1 MSSFATIEPG
11 RPLRLIQVGAGG
23 MGKAW
28 LRTIKANP
36 DVELVGLVDLDLELA
51 EAAAKDH
58 GFDSLAIGRTVTE
71 VASNSRPD
79 AVINV
84 TVPVAHHAVS
94 TESLFLGLPV
104 LSEKPAAPTVAEAL
118 SIAAS
123 AEAAGQLL
131 MVSQS
136 RRYYR
141 NLVAYKAAIGQL
153 GDVAVLTN
161 QFFKGVHFPGFRE
174 TMDFPLL
181 IDMAIHPF
189 DVARYLL
196 DADPVSVYADSF
208 NPPWSWFAGDAAASV
223 TFEFAGGARFLYSG
237 SWVANGVETS
247 WNGDWRAS
255 TAAGTALWDG
265 EGVPRIASNTEN
277 ESAHEFAAGP
287 EIPEEIAGSLAEFV
301 RVLRSGE
308 EPSGEIH
315 SNVHSLAMVE
325 AAVLSATTGQR
336 VLIADVLDAAREK
349 AIAGE
354 RRADVKQVLVS

>member
-1 MSSFATIEPG
+1 VTTFATIEPG

-28 LRTIKANP
+28 LRTIKANS
-36 DVELVGLVDLDLELA
+36 DVELVGLVDLDLESA
-51 EAAAKDH
+51 QAAARDH
-58 GFDSLAIGRTVTE
+58 GYDGVAIGRSVTE
-71 VASNSRPD
+71 VASSTQPD
-79 AVINV
+79 AVVNV

-94 TESLFLGLPV
+94 TEALFLGLPV
-104 LSEKPAAPTVAEAL
+104 LSEKPAAPSVAETL
-118 SIAAS
+118 SLAAS

-141 NLVAYKAAIGQL
+141 NLVAYKAAIKQL
-153 GDVAVLTN
+153 GDVGVLAH

-196 DADPVSVYADSF
+196 DEDPVSVYAESF
-208 NPPWSWFAGDAAASV
+208 NPEWSWFNGDAAASV

-237 SWVANGVETS
+237 SWVSNGIETS

-265 EGVPRIASNTEN
+265 EGIPLVASNTEKV
-277 ESAHEFAAGP
+277 AATPAPQGP
-287 EIPEEIAGSLAEFV
+287 EIPEEISGSLAEFV
-301 RVLRSGE
+301 RVLRSGD

-325 AAVLSATTGQR
+325 AAVLSATTKQR
-336 VLIADVLDAAREK
+336 VLIADVLDAAREH
-349 AIAGE
+349 AIAHE
-354 RRADVKQVLVS
+354 RRDDVKRVLVS

>member
-1 MSSFATIEPG
+1 
-11 RPLRLIQVGAGG
+11 

-28 LRTIKANP
+28 LRNIKSNP
-36 DVELVGLVDLDLELA
+36 DVELVGLVDLDLDLA
-51 EAAAKDH
+51 QSAATEH
-58 GFDSLAIGRTVTE
+58 GFDGIAIGRSVTE
-71 VASNSRPD
+71 VAENTQPD

-84 TVPVAHHAVS
+84 TVPVAHHPVS
-94 TESLFLGLPV
+94 TEALFLGLPV
-104 LSEKPAAPTVAEAL
+104 LSEKPAAPTVAETL
-118 SIAAS
+118 SLAAS

-141 NLVAYKAAIGQL
+141 NLAAYKAAIKEL
-153 GDVAVLTN
+153 GDVGVLTN

-196 DADPVSVYADSF
+196 DDDPVSVYADSF
-208 NPPWSWFAGDAAASV
+208 NPDWSWFRGDAGASV
-223 TFEFAGGARFLYSG
+223 TFEFASGTRFLYSG
-237 SWVANGVETS
+237 SWVSNGVETS

-265 EGVPRIASNTEN
+265 EGVPLVASNTEN
-277 ESAHEFAAGP
+277 DAAKPAPQGP
-287 EIPEEIAGSLAEFV
+287 EVPEEIAGSLAEFV
-301 RVLRSGE
+301 SVLRSGE
-308 EPSGEIH
+308 VPSGEIH

-325 AAVLSATTGQR
+325 AAVLSATSKQR
-336 VLIADVLDAAREK
+336 VLIADVLDAAREQ
-349 AIAGE
+349 AIAAE
-354 RRADVKQVLVS
+354 RRDDVKKVLVA